1 MKKKLIIMGYNN
13 NNLGDDLMFAS
24 IINCSDYASYYF
36 YGPKITPYFINK
48 PISFIKYGRA
58 LLFRWKFFA
67 DFALIGGSVVMG
79 ANESHL
85 KMLAQKNNFFSMNK
99 IFGGSN
105 YIVGANLGPF
115 KEKSEYILQLKKLDK
130 RVDKWL
136 VRDTYSAD
144 LLAEAGSTTFNKM
157 PDMVMGFDV
166 SPYISDK
173 IEKMISISVTEV
185 DKDGAGVID
194 RNLYLQEIVQ
204 WIERYAKDDYVVNL
218 LSFEDVVDL
227 KVIET
232 IRSMVSSQ
240 YCNAVNVIP
249 YSGDSVIKCMAKSEL
264 IISTRFH
271 CMVLGALLNKQQI
284 IYSYSSKID
293 NFARDYGFDVH
304 RVDGGIDGKNPCLTQ
319 FSAEDVEL
327 AKSYPKI
334 MSKR

>member
-1 MKKKLIIMGYNN
+1 MKKRLIIMGYNN

-36 YGPKITPYFINK
+36 YGPKITPHFINK

-58 LLFRWKFFA
+58 LPFRWKLFA

-79 ANESHL
+79 EHESHL
-85 KMLAQKNNFFSMNK
+85 KMLAQKNNFFTLNK
-99 IFGGSN
+99 MFGGCN

-115 KEKSEYILQLKKLDK
+115 KEKLAYLLALKKLDK
-130 RVDKWL
+130 RVDRWL

-144 LLAEAGSTTFNKM
+144 LLAEAGSTRFNKM

-173 IEKMISISVTEV
+173 TDKMISISVTEV
-185 DKDGAGVID
+185 DKDGVGLID

-204 WIERYAKDDYVVNL
+204 WIEHYAKKDYVINL

-232 IRSMVSSQ
+232 IHAMVNRE
-240 YCNAVNVIP
+240 YCKAVNVVP

-293 NFARDYGFDVH
+293 NFSRDYGFNVH
-304 RVDGGIDGKNPCLTQ
+304 PVDGGIEGKNPCFTQ
-319 FSAEDVEL
+319 FSAQEIEL
-327 AKSYPKI
+327 AKRYPKM
-334 MSKR
+334 MSKK

>member
-1 MKKKLIIMGYNN
+1 MKNKLIIMGFNN

-24 IINCSDYASYYF
+24 IINHSDYASYYF
-36 YGPKITPYFINK
+36 YGPQITPYFIDK
-48 PISFIKYGRA
+48 PIRFIKYGRA
-58 LLFRWKFFA
+58 LPFRWKFFA

-79 ANESHL
+79 KSESHL
-85 KMLAQKNNFFSMNK
+85 KMLAEKNNFFSLNK
-99 IFGGSN
+99 VFGGSN

-115 KEKSEYILQLKKLDK
+115 NEKSEYILQLKKLDK

-166 SPYISDK
+166 TPYIRDK
-173 IEKMISISVTEV
+173 ADKMISISVTEV
-185 DKDGAGVID
+185 NKDGMGLID
-194 RNLYLQEIVQ
+194 RDLYLQEIVQ
-204 WIERYAKDDYVVNL
+204 WIEHYANKGYVINL
-218 LSFEDVVDL
+218 LSFENVIDL

-232 IRSMVSSQ
+232 IRSMVSGQ

-249 YSGDSVIKCMAKSEL
+249 YRGDSVIKCMAQSEL

-284 IYSYSSKID
+284 IYSYSLKTD
-293 NFARDYGFDVH
+293 NFSRDYGFDVH
-304 RVDGGIDGKNPCLTQ
+304 PVDGCIDGKSSCPTR
-319 FSAEDVEL
+319 FSAEDIEL
-327 AKSYPKI
+327 AKSYPKM